1 MIYPTKFYFS
11 DKQIRWINSKIA
23 EVLSQGYG
31 LTQGKYTLDFE
42 TKIAEYVKTDYAVAT
57 SSCTSSLIMS
67 LKFMDVRGKDVI
79 VPTNTFIATA
89 NAVLI
94 AGGKPIFCD
103 IDPNSLCVSLE
114 SIKKSYTKN
123 TKGVIVVHFGGVV
136 CPEIFE
142 IRDWCK
148 QKGLFL
154 IEDAAQAIGAKAN
167 GKFAGSIGDVGCF
180 SFFQTKTI
188 TTGEGGAITTNDK
201 KLYSFVKQYENH
213 GREESQDKNVV
224 DFFTIVG
231 NNFRLS
237 ELASIL
243 GLAQLSEI
251 EEGIALRNKV
261 ADFYNKH
268 LFDNPKITPINQPP
282 KGYRHVYFRYMVLL
296 KKGLDRLQ
304 IRDKL
309 EEKGVLVNWSYYYP
323 CHMQP
328 IYSSNIRLPFSEDIL
343 QRNLSL
349 PIYPQLANNNK
360 DLNLVLKSL
369 KEVLDES

>member
-11 DKQIRWINSKIA
+11 DKQIKWINSKIA
-23 EVLSQGYG
+23 EILSQGYG
-31 LTQGKYTLDFE
+31 ITQGEYTLEFE
-42 TKIAEYVKTDYAVAT
+42 SKIAKYVKTDYAVAT
-57 SSCTSSLIMS
+57 SSCTSALIMA
-67 LKFMDVRGKDVI
+67 LKFLDTRSKDVI

-89 NAVLI
+89 NAVLL
-94 AGGKPIFCD
+94 AGGKPVFCD
-103 IDPNSLCVSLE
+103 INPDSLCASLE

-123 TKGVIVVHFGGVV
+123 TKGVILVHFGGLV
-136 CPEIFE
+136 CPEVFE

-154 IEDAAQAIGAKAN
+154 IEDAAQAIGANAD
-167 GKFAGSIGDVGCF
+167 GKFAGSIGDAGCF

-188 TTGEGGAITTNDK
+188 TTGEGGAIATNNR
-201 KLYSFVKQYENH
+201 KLYSFAKQYQNH
-213 GREESQDKNVV
+213 GRKISSDSNIV
-224 DFFTIVG
+224 DFFTMVG
-231 NNFRLS
+231 NNYRLS
-237 ELASIL
+237 EVSSIL

-268 LFDNPKITPINQPP
+268 LFDNQKITPLNQPP
-282 KGYRHVYFRYMVLL
+282 KDYRHVYFRYMILL

-309 EEKGVLVNWSYYYP
+309 EKKGVLVNWSYYYP

-328 IYSSNIRLPFSEDIL
+328 IYSSAIRLPFSEEIL

-349 PIYPQLANNNK
+349 PIYPQLGNNNK
-360 DLNLVLKSL
+360 DLNLILQSL
-369 KEVLDES
+369 KEVLDGS